1 MNDKITKVVGTR
13 KAQESLLLILE
24 YRYTKSPSARKIVR
38 KDIIRA
44 SKEIQ
49 FAEQFQKD
57 DILPEYRRIIVRD
70 YKRIY
75 SYEKEIVYI
84 LNVICTKAN

>member
-1 MNDKITKVVGTR
+1 MNNKITKVVWTR

-24 YRYTKSPSARKIVR
+24 YRYTKSPSVR

-70 YKRIY
+70 YKLIY

>member
-1 MNDKITKVVGTR
+1 MNNKITKVVWTR

-70 YKRIY
+70 YKLIY

>member
-57 DILPEYRRIIVRD
+57 DILSEYRRIIVRD
-70 YKRIY
+70 YKLIY